1 MMARRGC
8 AFLVAKPSS
17 GQQRPVPWYKGF
29 VLRMGVN
36 IEVGWVLGD
45 QHPAFNAL
53 FRSGRLLYVDVEVNS
68 AKAQYRT
75 PCHMNGE
82 INSCG

>member
-17 GQQRPVPWYKGF
+17 GQRPVPWYKRF

-45 QHPAFNAL
+45 QYPAL
-53 FRSGRLLYVDVEVNS
+53 FRSGRLLYVGVEVNS

-75 PCHMNGE
+75 PCLMNGE

>member
-1 MMARRGC
+1 MARRGC

-17 GQQRPVPWYKGF
+17 GQHPVPWYKRF

-45 QHPAFNAL
+45 QYPASNAL
-53 FRSGRLLYVDVEVNS
+53 FRSGRLLYVGVEVNS

-75 PCHMNGE
+75 PCRMNGE

>member
-1 MMARRGC
+1 MARRGC

-75 PCHMNGE
+75 LCHMNGE

>member
-1 MMARRGC
+1 
-8 AFLVAKPSS
+8 
-17 GQQRPVPWYKGF
+17 
-29 VLRMGVN
+29 MGVN

-45 QHPAFNAL
+45 QYPAL
-53 FRSGRLLYVDVEVNS
+53 FRSGRLLYVGVEVNS

-75 PCHMNGE
+75 PCLMNGE

>member
-1 MMARRGC
+1 MARRGC

-45 QHPAFNAL
+45 QYPAFNAL
-53 FRSGRLLYVDVEVNS
+53 FRSGRLLYVGVEVNS
-68 AKAQYRT
+68 VKAQYRT
-75 PCHMNGE
+75 PCRMNGE

>member
-1 MMARRGC
+1 MARRGC